1 MKLKIGDQLIG
12 KKQRQRLNED
22 ITSSEVRLI
31 SEDGEQLGVVSIEV
45 ALEKAREVGLDLI
58 EVGPNTKPPVCKI
71 LDYGKLKYEE
81 KKKQQLSKKK
91 QHVIKVKEIRL
102 RPRIDDH
109 DLMTKLNQGRKFL
122 QDGAKLKVTL
132 MFRGREMA
140 RVDLGKLVMEKVL
153 EELSD
158 VAEVEKDIPLEGRR
172 MSMIL
177 NAKQECQMPKM
188 KTRRGAAKRFKVTG
202 SGRIKR
208 NKANHRHMLIR
219 RSNKAKRK
227 MRQSGIVS
235 SADRKLVKAMLGI

>member
-1 MKLKIGDQLIG
+1 M
-12 KKQRQRLNED
+12 
-22 ITSSEVRLI
+22 I
-31 SEDGEQLGVVSIEV
+31 SENGEQLGVVSIEV

-122 QDGAKLKVTL
+122 QDGSKLKVTL

-140 RVDLGKLVMEKVL
+140 RVDLGKIVMEKVL

-177 NAKQECQMPKM
+177 NGK
-188 KTRRGAAKRFKVTG
+188 
-202 SGRIKR
+202 
-208 NKANHRHMLIR
+208 
-219 RSNKAKRK
+219 
-227 MRQSGIVS
+227 
-235 SADRKLVKAMLGI
+235 

>member
-122 QDGAKLKVTL
+122 QDGAKLKV
-132 MFRGREMA
+132 
-140 RVDLGKLVMEKVL
+140 
-153 EELSD
+153 
-158 VAEVEKDIPLEGRR
+158 
-172 MSMIL
+172 
-177 NAKQECQMPKM
+177 
-188 KTRRGAAKRFKVTG
+188 
-202 SGRIKR
+202 
-208 NKANHRHMLIR
+208 
-219 RSNKAKRK
+219 
-227 MRQSGIVS
+227 
-235 SADRKLVKAMLGI
+235 

>member
-1 MKLKIGDQLIG
+1 M
-12 KKQRQRLNED
+12 
-22 ITSSEVRLI
+22 I

-71 LDYGKLKYEE
+71 LDFGKLKYEE

-109 DLMTKLNQGRKFL
+109 DLMTKLNHGRKFL
-122 QDGAKLKVTL
+122 LDGAKLKVTL

-140 RVDLGKLVMEKVL
+140 RVDLGKIVMEKVL

-177 NAKQECQMPKM
+177 NAK
-188 KTRRGAAKRFKVTG
+188 
-202 SGRIKR
+202 
-208 NKANHRHMLIR
+208 
-219 RSNKAKRK
+219 
-227 MRQSGIVS
+227 
-235 SADRKLVKAMLGI
+235 

>member
-1 MKLKIGDQLIG
+1 
-12 KKQRQRLNED
+12 
-22 ITSSEVRLI
+22 
-31 SEDGEQLGVVSIEV
+31 
-45 ALEKAREVGLDLI
+45 
-58 EVGPNTKPPVCKI
+58 
-71 LDYGKLKYEE
+71 
-81 KKKQQLSKKK
+81 
-91 QHVIKVKEIRL
+91 
-102 RPRIDDH
+102 
-109 DLMTKLNQGRKFL
+109 
-122 QDGAKLKVTL
+122 

-208 NKANHRHMLIR
+208 NKANHRHMLVR
-219 RSNKAKRK
+219 RSIKAKRK
-227 MRQSGIVS
+227 MRQAGVLSNP
-235 SADRKLVKAMLGI
+235 DRKIIKSILGV